1 MTGASTTAT
10 QRKFECSLD
19 TVGAI
24 IAPGCG
30 TLHAIRVHPVDGGD
44 ARRRIGPMT
53 ATVLIVDDHAMFRA
67 MTRRMLGAQGY
78 EVVGEADT
86 AAAAV
91 EAVNRLRPD
100 IVLLDVQLPDR
111 DGFAV
116 AEQLAS
122 GEVTPTVV
130 LISSRDASSYRQRLS
145 DSPARGFL
153 PKSELTAAALS
164 ALVA

>member
-1 MTGASTTAT
+1 MTGTSTTAT
-10 QRKFECSLD
+10 HRKIECSLD
-19 TVGAI
+19 TASAI
-24 IAPGCG
+24 IAPVCG
-30 TLHAIRVHPVDGGD
+30 ALHAIRVHPVDGGG
-44 ARRRIGPMT
+44 ARRTICSMA

-67 MTRRMLGAQGY
+67 MARRMLDAQGY
-78 EVVGEADT
+78 DVVGEADT

-91 EAVNRLRPD
+91 DAVTRLRPN

-116 AEQLAS
+116 AEQLAR
-122 GEVTPTVV
+122 GEVRPTVV

-153 PKSELTAAALS
+153 PKSELTAAAFS